1 MTSYNR
7 YANGIASI
15 TTVARRITRT
25 VNSNYGTVYA
35 LYFDAQGFLVAH
47 RFSPEEFGPKD
58 SEYTHKVIVSLL
70 GAQPQKWTYRM
81 VQDVLDSE

>member
-7 YANGIASI
+7 YGDAITPI
-15 TTVARRITRT
+15 TTVARRIARA
-25 VNSNYGTVYA
+25 VNANYGIVYA
-35 LYFDAQGFLVAH
+35 LYFDAEGFLTAR

-70 GAQPQKWTYRM
+70 GAQPQRWTYRM
-81 VQDVLDSE
+81 IQDVLDVE